1 MKGRVTTVVTTEIH
15 PDEPCYGLA
24 EMTLLDSAGKERRRY
39 QMVYVSRGDV
49 ITPYVRDVTS
59 VVGGDL
65 SVPPLRI
72 PSFGDDTVGQLWDLA
87 DHYRRNKDL
96 ETKLKER
103 AESSTLLADTL
114 EVSQQIKKIKANQ
127 TTFGSG
133 ATAPVKQRTGW
144 NMKE

>member
-1 MKGRVTTVVTTEIH
+1 MQSRVSTVVTTEVH

-24 EMTLLDSAGKERRRY
+24 EMTLLDSTGKERRRY
-39 QMVYVSRGDV
+39 QMVYVSRDDV

-65 SVPPLRI
+65 NVPPLRI
-72 PSFGDDTVGQLWDLA
+72 PSYGDDTVGQLWDLA
-87 DHYRRNKDL
+87 DKYRRNREL
-96 ETKLKER
+96 EQNIKQR
-103 AESSTLLADTL
+103 AEESTLLADVL
-114 EVSQQIKKIKANQ
+114 QVSEEIQKIKKNQ

-144 NMKE
+144 NMKG